1 MTDEGEAIKFYN
13 DMWNKINKKVNPNR
27 AQKVKFLDDIPKK
40 DKYEEAL
47 SGPVKVESFND
58 GS

>member
-27 AQKVKFLDDIPKK
+27 AQKTKFLDDIPKK
-40 DKYEEAL
+40 D
-47 SGPVKVESFND
+47 
-58 GS
+58 

>member
-1 MTDEGEAIKFYN
+1 MTDEGAAHKFYT

-27 AQKVKFLDDIPKK
+27 PQKVKFLDEIPKK

-47 SGPVKVESFND
+47 SGPVKVESYND

>member
-1 MTDEGEAIKFYN
+1 MNDESAANKFYT

-47 SGPVKVESFND
+47 SGPVKVESYND